1 MCRRIAEGT
10 RWSKCGHFQRHL
22 VVAIMDC
29 NSAKCERSYLHQRG
43 CRDPTCIKVSSSCGC
58 PGSVRA
64 YGAGARRR
72 KCATPSVGKCVIPV
86 AAAAPGSSP
95 EAYVI
100 NFGPDVQKDVDT
112 VKDECFQCR
121 AAAARRLP
129 QS

>member
-29 NSAKCERSYLHQRG
+29 NSPKCERSYLHPRG
-43 CRDPTCIKVSSSCGC
+43 CRDTQCIK
-58 PGSVRA
+58 
-64 YGAGARRR
+64 
-72 KCATPSVGKCVIPV
+72 
-86 AAAAPGSSP
+86 
-95 EAYVI
+95 
-100 NFGPDVQKDVDT
+100 NFGPEVQKDVDT